1 MLSYKLMIGKTGGG
15 IPGRG
20 SAVSRAGRRTGQ
32 GTRIYQGRG
41 NHSVGSIRMAEDTR
55 QQDGKMS
62 AEGFESQAQE
72 FIICKVKQGSTE
84 SLGQG
89 GTQAGRKTNKIF
101 KNSEI
106 A

>member
-1 MLSYKLMIGKTGGG
+1 MIGKTGGG

-20 SAVSRAGRRTGQ
+20 RAVSRAWRKTGQ

-41 NHSVGSIRMAEDTR
+41 NHSAGRIRTAEDTR
-55 QQDGKMS
+55 QQDVKMS

-89 GTQAGRKTNKIF
+89 GTQAGRKTNKIL
-101 KNSEI
+101 KI
-106 A
+106 QK